1 VYIGLLD
8 DNDILSNVLM
18 YGSEYIVRNKF
29 ISKNVQYL
37 QQSDIFVLYFTLC
50 NIMDKGNKVMWEI
63 KKNNNFKKLS

>member
-1 VYIGLLD
+1 
-8 DNDILSNVLM
+8 M